1 MVATQAA
8 YEKGEDWLQ
17 AMNNYLD
24 DNFNY
29 LADFLEK
36 ELPHAEFKI
45 PEATYLA
52 WVDLSYYIKRKRY

>member
-36 ELPHAEFKI
+36 NCRMQNLKFQRRRI
-45 PEATYLA
+45 
-52 WVDLSYYIKRKRY
+52 

>member
-29 LADFLEK
+29 LADLK

-45 PEATYLA
+45 QRRR
-52 WVDLSYYIKRKRY
+52 I

>member
-1 MVATQAA
+1 
-8 YEKGEDWLQ
+8 
-17 AMNNYLD
+17 MNNYLD

-52 WVDLSYYIKRKRY
+52 WVDLSYYIKEKILMNRWRNSLLKRWCHH